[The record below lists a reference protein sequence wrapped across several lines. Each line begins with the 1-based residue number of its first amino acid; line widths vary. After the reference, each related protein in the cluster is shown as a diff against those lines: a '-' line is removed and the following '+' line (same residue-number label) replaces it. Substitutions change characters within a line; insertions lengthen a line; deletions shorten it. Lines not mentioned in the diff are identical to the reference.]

1 MDDFQF
7 FYDDI
12 TPINYT
18 GEQKLISDL
27 EKILKNT
34 ANILID
40 WQIREDS
47 IRKLGQI
54 CLGNSG
60 KSQIFVKFFNTEMI
74 TNLSFQLA
82 DLRSSVMKEACR
94 IVSFIGKELKNLI
107 EPGAAHL
114 LSKNVLFKI
123 AGSSNRVIADSS
135 SKCIIN
141 LVTYVNS
148 VKIINIIC
156 DQKVAKSNYVRS
168 ICCQC
173 ILYLVSCYKTNL
185 VVKAKSTLQET
196 IKSLISDP
204 NGDVRSIIRRCFIT
218 YKKRFPKDANIIYD
232 NLEKNIQKQINEDEK
247 QYGNEII
254 INENNNDNNFE
265 LLPMKK
271 KLKSLSKTV
280 GKPRTHEIK
289 FNLNEFKST
298 NLNNNNYQIGVNE
311 NYNNYLEEET
321 DNNNLAKYKNIF
333 NDKNDMKKL
342 GVENDIN
349 NINSKSNLNKIQIF
363 KSAKGKKPV
372 GIYGFQNS
380 NTKIDHK
387 DVLKKLNEKFS
398 NINNEN
404 NNVSGVND
412 IKDKTIENI
421 NKKRLPPIKQF
432 NHQVNKSQNVSKS
445 SRSVLQKEK
454 ITINTNNENN
464 AKNNKDI
471 HNIKII
477 NNDGESI
484 EKNII
489 SYLNKLSG
497 DISAE
502 EKLKILQYFFN
513 NFKEILNEYK
523 RFSTNTLKNFIN
535 IHIKFLKVNDD
546 DVNLI
551 EQIIK
556 NLIRIIFY
564 MTQALNGNDIK
575 IIVKITMKKINLNEK
590 TISNFSYK
598 LLDIIRK
605 KGKIGEL
612 YVGVLSSC
620 EDKNF
625 QMNEICYEYLTFLI
639 NHYKNNNYFENIF
652 QLIFG
657 ANLNSKKI
665 GKLIEALYKNNQ
677 DEFIKLYKKESDNNQ
692 NKIISIIE
700 NNNLDFIQEFKE
712 IIDSNHNM
720 NNNGNNHFGKSARNK
735 NNKIIIDS
743 NNNDNNY
750 NYNEIKEDI
759 SQELKFY
766 LETGNIKKFISFMD
780 SNINYVSEFIII
792 LEKYPDSNYFKNYLN
807 FIYALAAHSN
817 KCGKEL
823 SQNMK
828 LLLKQIF
835 KIFLF
840 NSSDS
845 LYANTIKEIIYM
857 LPIKTNST
865 IFFKEISSY
874 LNNNTN
880 ESIVQ
885 ILLGSIKN
893 YVIYNKS
900 KDLKS
905 EISLLINEILDLME
919 NPSSDIRKIAIYCCV
934 EIYNIL
940 KDDFNV
946 YLDKIPKNT
955 QNIINQ
961 IIKKKYG

>member
-1 MDDFQF
+1 MDDYQF

-12 TPINYT
+12 TPIDYT

-74 TNLSFQLA
+74 KNLSFQLA

-123 AGSSNRVIADSS
+123 AGSANRVIADSS

-156 DQKVAKSNYVRS
+156 EQKVAKSNYVRS

-173 ILYLVSCYKTNL
+173 ILYMLSCYKTNL
-185 VVKAKSTLQET
+185 VVKAKSTFQET

-218 YKKRFPKDANIIYD
+218 YKKRFPQDAIIIYD
-232 NLEKNIQKQINEDEK
+232 SLEKNIQKQINEDEK
-247 QYGNEII
+247 AYGNEII
-254 INENNNDNNFE
+254 INENNNENNFE
-265 LLPMKK
+265 LFPMKK
-271 KLKSLSKTV
+271 KLKSLNKTV
-280 GKPRTHEIK
+280 GKPRSHEIRYK
-289 FNLNEFKST
+289 LNEIKGT
-298 NLNNNNYQIGVNE
+298 NLNNNNYQVGVNE
-311 NYNNYLEEET
+311 NYNNYLEDET
-321 DNNNLAKYKNIF
+321 DNNLAKKKNIF
-333 NDKNDMKKL
+333 NANNDIKKL
-342 GVENDIN
+342 GVENDIYN
-349 NINSKSNLNKIQIF
+349 TNSKPTLNKIQIF

-380 NTKIDHK
+380 NTKNNHK
-387 DVLKKLNEKFS
+387 DVLKKLNEKFA
-398 NINNEN
+398 NVNNEN

-445 SRSVLQKEK
+445 SRSVLQKAK
-454 ITINTNNENN
+454 ITINSNNESNV
-464 AKNNKDI
+464 KNSKDI

-484 EKNII
+484 EKNVV

-497 DISAE
+497 DINAE
-502 EKLKILQYFFN
+502 EKLKILQFFYN

-523 RFSTNTLKNFIN
+523 KFSTSTLRNFIN
-535 IHIKFLKVNDD
+535 THIKFLKMNDD

-605 KGKIGEL
+605 KGKIGDL
-612 YVGVLSSC
+612 YVGVLNSC
-620 EDKNF
+620 EEKNF
-625 QMNEICYEYLTFLI
+625 QMNEICYEYLTFLT
-639 NHYKNNNYFENIF
+639 NHYKNDNYFENIF
-652 QLIFG
+652 QLIYG
-657 ANLNSKKI
+657 ANINSKKI

-677 DEFIKLYKKESDNNQ
+677 DELIKLYKQESGNNQ
-692 NKIISIIE
+692 NKIVAIME

-712 IIDSNHNM
+712 LLDTK
-720 NNNGNNHFGKSARNK
+720 NNGTNHFDKSGRN
-735 NNKIIIDS
+735 I
-743 NNNDNNY
+743 
-750 NYNEIKEDI
+750 
-759 SQELKFY
+759 
-766 LETGNIKKFISFMD
+766 M
-780 SNINYVSEFIII
+780 
-792 LEKYPDSNYFKNYLN
+792 
-807 FIYALAAHSN
+807 
-817 KCGKEL
+817 
-823 SQNMK
+823 
-828 LLLKQIF
+828 
-835 KIFLF
+835 
-840 NSSDS
+840 
-845 LYANTIKEIIYM
+845 
-857 LPIKTNST
+857 
-865 IFFKEISSY
+865 
-874 LNNNTN
+874 
-880 ESIVQ
+880 
-885 ILLGSIKN
+885 
-893 YVIYNKS
+893 
-900 KDLKS
+900 
-905 EISLLINEILDLME
+905 
-919 NPSSDIRKIAIYCCV
+919 
-934 EIYNIL
+934 
-940 KDDFNV
+940 
-946 YLDKIPKNT
+946 
-955 QNIINQ
+955 
-961 IIKKKYG
+961 

>member
-27 EKILKNT
+27 EKISKNT

-60 KSQIFVKFFNTEMI
+60 KSQIFIKFFNTEII

-123 AGSSNRVIADSS
+123 AGSANRVIADSS

-156 DQKVAKSNYVRS
+156 GQKVAKSNYVRS

-173 ILYLVSCYKTNL
+173 ILYMISCYKTNL
-185 VVKAKSTLQET
+185 VVKAKSTLEET
-196 IKSLISDP
+196 IKVLISDP
-204 NGDVRSIIRRCFIT
+204 NGEVRSIIRRCFIT
-218 YKKRFPKDANIIYD
+218 YKKRFPQDGNIIYD
-232 NLEKNIQKQINEDEK
+232 NFEKNIQKQINEDEK
-247 QYGNEII
+247 IYGNDII
-254 INENNNDNNFE
+254 INENNNENNFE
-265 LLPMKK
+265 IFPMKK
-271 KLKSLSKTV
+271 KLKSLNKTV
-280 GKPRTHEIK
+280 GKPRSHEIRYK
-289 FNLNEFKST
+289 LNEIKST

-311 NYNNYLEEET
+311 NYNNYLEDET
-321 DNNNLAKYKNIF
+321 ENNVAKNKNIF
-333 NDKNDMKKL
+333 NANTDIKKL
-342 GVENDIN
+342 GVENDIYN
-349 NINSKSNLNKIQIF
+349 SNSKPNLNKLQIF
-363 KSAKGKKPV
+363 KSAKGKKHA
-372 GIYGFQNS
+372 GIYGFQNT
-380 NTKIDHK
+380 NTKVDHK
-387 DVLKKLNEKFS
+387 EALKRLNEKFS

-404 NNVSGVND
+404 NNISGVND

-421 NKKRLPPIKQF
+421 NKKRLPPIQI
-432 NHQVNKSQNVSKS
+432 NKSQNVTKS
-445 SRSVLQKEK
+445 SRSVLQKAK
-454 ITINTNNENN
+454 ITINSNNESNAINN
-464 AKNNKDI
+464 NNI

-489 SYLNKLSG
+489 SYLTKLSS

-502 EKLKILQYFFN
+502 EKLKILQYFYN

-523 RFSTNTLKNFIN
+523 KFSTNTLRNFIN
-535 IHIKFLKVNDD
+535 IHIKFLKMNDD

-605 KGKIGEL
+605 KGKIGDL
-612 YVGVLSSC
+612 YVGLLNSC
-620 EDKNF
+620 EEKNV
-625 QMNEICYEYLTFLI
+625 QMNEICYEYLTFLT

-657 ANLNSKKI
+657 ANINSKKI

-677 DEFIKLYKKESDNNQ
+677 DDFIKLYKKESDNNQ
-692 NKIISIIE
+692 NKIISIME

-712 IIDSNHNM
+712 LLDT
-720 NNNGNNHFGKSARNK
+720 NK
-735 NNKIIIDS
+735 
-743 NNNDNNY
+743 NNNDNNHFDKSGRNKINKIVIDSNNSNNKY
-750 NYNEIKEDI
+750 NNEIKEDI

-780 SNINYVSEFIII
+780 DNINYVSSFIII
-792 LEKYPDSNYFKNYLN
+792 LEKYPDNNYFKNYLN
-807 FIYALAAHSN
+807 FIYALVVHSN
-817 KCGKEL
+817 KCGKKL
-823 SQNMK
+823 SKNMK

-835 KIFLF
+835 NILLS
-840 NSSDS
+840 NTSDS
-845 LYANTIKEIIYM
+845 LYANTIKEILYM
-857 LPIKTNST
+857 LPIKINSI

-874 LNNNTN
+874 LNNNN
-880 ESIVQ
+880 DERILQ

-900 KDLKS
+900 KDLKG

-946 YLDKIPKNT
+946 YIAKIPKNT

>member
-1 MDDFQF
+1 MDDYQF

-12 TPINYT
+12 TPIDYT

-74 TNLSFQLA
+74 KNLSFQLA

-123 AGSSNRVIADSS
+123 AGSANRVIADSS

-173 ILYLVSCYKTNL
+173 ILYMLSCYKTNL
-185 VVKAKSTLQET
+185 VVKAKSTFQET

-218 YKKRFPKDANIIYD
+218 YKKRFPQDAIIIYD
-232 NLEKNIQKQINEDEK
+232 SLEKNIQKQINEDEK
-247 QYGNEII
+247 AYGNEII
-254 INENNNDNNFE
+254 INENNNENNFE
-265 LLPMKK
+265 LFPMKK
-271 KLKSLSKTV
+271 KLKSLNKTV
-280 GKPRTHEIK
+280 GKPRSHEIRYK
-289 FNLNEFKST
+289 LNEIKGT
-298 NLNNNNYQIGVNE
+298 NLNNNNYQVGVNE
-311 NYNNYLEEET
+311 NYNNYLEDET
-321 DNNNLAKYKNIF
+321 DNNLAKKKNIF
-333 NDKNDMKKL
+333 NANNDIKKL
-342 GVENDIN
+342 GVENDIYN
-349 NINSKSNLNKIQIF
+349 TNSKPTLNKIQIF

-380 NTKIDHK
+380 NTKNNHK
-387 DVLKKLNEKFS
+387 DVLKKLNEKFA

-445 SRSVLQKEK
+445 SRSVLQKAK
-454 ITINTNNENN
+454 ITINSNNENN
-464 AKNNKDI
+464 VKNSKDI

-484 EKNII
+484 EKNVV

-497 DISAE
+497 DINAE
-502 EKLKILQYFFN
+502 EKLKILQFFYN

-523 RFSTNTLKNFIN
+523 KFSTSTLRNFIN
-535 IHIKFLKVNDD
+535 IHIKYLKMNDD

-605 KGKIGEL
+605 KGKIGDL
-612 YVGVLSSC
+612 YVGVLNSC
-620 EDKNF
+620 EEKNF
-625 QMNEICYEYLTFLI
+625 QMNEICYEYLTFLT
-639 NHYKNNNYFENIF
+639 NHYKNDNYFENIF
-652 QLIFG
+652 QLIYG
-657 ANLNSKKI
+657 ANINSKKI

-677 DEFIKLYKKESDNNQ
+677 DEFIKLYKQESGNNQ
-692 NKIISIIE
+692 NKIVAIME

-712 IIDSNHNM
+712 LLDTK
-720 NNNGNNHFGKSARNK
+720 NNGTNHFDKSGRNK
-735 NNKIIIDS
+735 INKIIIDS
-743 NNNDNNY
+743 NNSNN

-766 LETGNIKKFISFMD
+766 LETGNTKKFISFID
-780 SNINYVSEFIII
+780 DNINYVSSFIII

-807 FIYALAAHSN
+807 FIYALVVHPN

-823 SQNMK
+823 SKNMK

-835 KIFLF
+835 NILLS
-840 NSSDS
+840 NTSDS
-845 LYANTIKEIIYM
+845 LYANTIKEILYM

-874 LNNNTN
+874 LNNNTD
-880 ESIVQ
+880 ERILQ

-905 EISLLINEILDLME
+905 EISLVINEILNLME
-919 NPSSDIRKIAIYCCV
+919 NPTSDIRKIAIYCCV

-946 YLDKIPKNT
+946 YIDKIPKNT